1 MQEIHGVH
9 PHQFMHSP
17 MPVVLPVVGDHA
29 SFCTI
34 FNNARV
40 TDGNTI
46 GITANVF
53 QHLVDTFGWWTA
65 IYNPSLLKALLANNL
80 WNDNLLLTQTRRE
93 HGHELGPEHLA
104 QRLHWKKEIPGILGA
119 SLQMMPH
126 TIFIHTATCYDAV
139 DVRMVE
145 EVGAP
150 CMEYACHSPLQPMA
164 LIELPQGVPCGTE
177 HAGVEQPLMQHG
189 YRMQAVRNGEDH
201 VEVLHARHH
210 LFLAHLYPHLAFLVL
225 ALGTMTVSAAVVAD
239 MDVATLG
246 ADLHMPPNAL
256 VRQTDIAE
264 KDLK

>member
-1 MQEIHGVH
+1 
-9 PHQFMHSP
+9 
-17 MPVVLPVVGDHA
+17 
-29 SFCTI
+29 
-34 FNNARV
+34 
-40 TDGNTI
+40 
-46 GITANVF
+46 
-53 QHLVDTFGWWTA
+53 
-65 IYNPSLLKALLANNL
+65 
-80 WNDNLLLTQTRRE
+80 
-93 HGHELGPEHLA
+93 
-104 QRLHWKKEIPGILGA
+104 
-119 SLQMMPH
+119 MMPH

-150 CMEYACHSPLQPMA
+150 CMEYARHSPLQPMA

-210 LFLAHLYPHLAFLVL
+210 LFLAHLYPHLTFLVL

>member
-17 MPVVLPVVGDHA
+17 MSVVLPVVGDHA

-150 CMEYACHSPLQPMA
+150 CMEYARHSPLQPMA